1 MKDIRV
7 AWIKL
12 TNPACMP
19 VLISGDQ
26 MVRVRIPHAGE
37 VDPAANCVVDF
48 TSGQFQAVRETSA
61 EVLALLNGLP
71 AVPGEAQA

>member
-1 MKDIRV
+1 M

-12 TNPACMP
+12 TNPAGFQ
-19 VLISGDQ
+19 VLVSTDQ

-48 TSGQFQAVRETSA
+48 TNGQFQAVQETS
-61 EVLALLNGLP
+61 EQVLALLYGQTGR
-71 AVPGEAQA
+71 VGEAQA